1 MHLETLF
8 PVKKLKMTNKKFPR
22 KPWITPGLIKLCN
35 KKQKLYKC
43 FVSDPSEQNKS
54 KYKLYRNKL
63 KVLLNKAETT
73 YYKEKFDLYKSDIK
87 QGPDLQNIIR
97 QSYDKVMT
105 MTEVMTNHTTDAIY
119 KKLYDKVMINL

>member
-54 KYKLYRNKL
+54 KYKSYRNK
-63 KVLLNKAETT
+63 LNKAETT
-73 YYKEKFDLYKSDIK
+73 
-87 QGPDLQNIIR
+87 
-97 QSYDKVMT
+97 
-105 MTEVMTNHTTDAIY
+105 
-119 KKLYDKVMINL
+119 

>member
-8 PVKKLKMTNKKFPR
+8 PVKKLKMTNEKFPR

-54 KYKLYRNKL
+54 KYKSYRNK
-63 KVLLNKAETT
+63 LNKAETT
-73 YYKEKFDLYKSDIK
+73 
-87 QGPDLQNIIR
+87 
-97 QSYDKVMT
+97 
-105 MTEVMTNHTTDAIY
+105 
-119 KKLYDKVMINL
+119 